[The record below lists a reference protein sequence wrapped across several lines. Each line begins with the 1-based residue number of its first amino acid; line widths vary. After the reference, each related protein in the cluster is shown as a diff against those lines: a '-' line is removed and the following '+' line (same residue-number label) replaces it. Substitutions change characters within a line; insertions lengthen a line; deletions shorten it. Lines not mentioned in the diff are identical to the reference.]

1 MTMVDVWV
9 TGYGAVTAAGPTSRD
24 LMNAMLEGRSAVQ
37 SHADLACVPAGRVLC
52 IPEYPMARR
61 LERTGSLLVAAAE
74 EAWRGAG
81 LGGASLDPERVTLIE
96 GSALGPM
103 AAVLGACKAEVQG
116 VRKAHPRDLIRFMP
130 GEGGSTFAQA
140 HGIEGP
146 VLQISAGSI
155 SAACAIGSAY
165 EKIADGTLDVAVAGG
180 AECPLEPSIIERFLS
195 AGIVQAAAREAP
207 CRPFDRGRLGTV
219 LGEGAGILILESPEH
234 AMRRGAVPRAI
245 LTGYATASETHSQSA
260 PDPSGAGVFRAVRG
274 ALQRTGAPVWIKTHG
289 TGTRVGD
296 LAEYR
301 GLDSAFG
308 SRLPMMPVTSLK
320 PLIGH
325 CLGASGGVEAV
336 AVVLALE
343 RGMIPATLGTT
354 EVDPILV
361 RYDVVLE
368 ARPCAGA
375 SVLLLSESFG
385 GRCAAL
391 SVVAATS

>member
-1 MTMVDVWV
+1 MVDVWV
-9 TGYGAVTAAGPTSRD
+9 TGYGAVTAAGPTSHD

-37 SHADLACVPAGRVLC
+37 PHADLGCVPAARVQCML
-52 IPEYPMARR
+52 EHPMTRR
-61 LERTGSLLVAAAE
+61 LDRTGSLLVTAAE
-74 EAWRGAG
+74 EAWRHAG
-81 LGGASLDPERVTLIE
+81 LDRTSFEPDRVALIE

-103 AAVLGACKAEVQG
+103 AAVLAACKAEVQG
-116 VRKAHPRDLIRFMP
+116 VRKARPRDLIRFMP

-165 EKIADGTLDVAVAGG
+165 EKVADGTLDVAVAGG
-180 AECPLEPSIIERFLS
+180 AECPLEPSIVERFVS
-195 AGIVQAAAREAP
+195 AGIVQGATGEAP
-207 CRPFDRGRLGTV
+207 CRPFDRGRQGTV
-219 LGEGAGILILESPEH
+219 LGEGAGVLILESREH
-234 AMRRGAVPRAI
+234 AIRRGAVPRAI
-245 LTGYATASETHSQSA
+245 MNGYATASETHSQSA
-260 PDPSGAGVFRAVRG
+260 PDPSGSGVFRAVRG
-274 ALQRTGAPVWIKTHG
+274 ALQRSGDPTWIKAHG
-289 TGTRVGD
+289 TGTPVGD

-308 SRLPMMPVTSLK
+308 SRLPTMSVTSLK

-336 AVVLALE
+336 AVVLALA

-354 EVDPILV
+354 QVDPILV

-368 ARPCAGA
+368 ARLCAGA

-391 SVVAATS
+391 SVLAATS